1 MNDFDNKRK
10 KSQPQKVNCCGSI
23 FKNPSSSSAWQLIK
37 SSVDDSFYMGEI
49 RLSKKHSNF
58 FENDPYVDAD
68 KLINFLKKVEDS
80 VLKKHSIKLEKELRI
95 IGD

>member
-1 MNDFDNKRK
+1 
-10 KSQPQKVNCCGSI
+10 
-23 FKNPSSSSAWQLIK
+23 
-37 SSVDDSFYMGEI
+37 MGEI